1 MTSTS
6 TIAPLVL
13 AAVLWAVPAGA
24 QDSRA
29 AELAAL
35 QAEKSRNVTPN
46 TPSTAE
52 RLLARFEDRLND
64 PNTVY
69 VTFGGVYPSGG
80 FSSGLAARRAV
91 GHARF
96 NARGAYSIRSY
107 KLAEASVAFPSL
119 ASDRIDIDTRV
130 RWADATQV
138 PFYGIGNSTE
148 KDDRVNYGLRSFD
161 AGASIAL
168 KPVPWYRI
176 GGTIALRRMEDR
188 EGAGSRP
195 SIETVATPSTAP
207 ALFNETRYTQTIAFT
222 SIDWR
227 TSPGYSRSGGFYS
240 IALNDFRDSDDRFGF
255 RRVDAEI
262 QQLVP
267 VLKEHWV
274 LAFRGVV
281 RTTDVDDQQVVPYY
295 LLPSLSGGRLHR
307 GYSDFRFQDRHM
319 MLLSGEYR
327 WTPSRV
333 VDMALFVDTGK
344 VTHERRD
351 LDFNDLKTAYGI
363 GIRLHGPAVTPV
375 RLDIAR
381 GSEGVRFHITGGIP
395 F

>member
-6 TIAPLVL
+6 RIASICLVAML
-13 AAVLWAVPAGA
+13 SALPAGA

-29 AELAAL
+29 AELAAQ
-35 QAEKSRNVTPN
+35 QADKSKNLKPN
-46 TPSTAE
+46 TPSTPE
-52 RLLARFEDRLND
+52 RLLERVENHFND
-64 PNTVY
+64 PNTIY

-80 FSSGLAARRAV
+80 FSSGLAGRRAI
-91 GHARF
+91 GRARF
-96 NARGAYSIRSY
+96 DARGLYSIRNY
-107 KLAEASVAFPSL
+107 KLAEASMGFPDL
-119 ASDRIDIDTRV
+119 ASNRVEIDTRV
-130 RWADATQV
+130 RWADATEV
-138 PFYGIGNSTE
+138 PFYGVGNDTD
-148 KDDRVNYGLRSFD
+148 KDNRVNYGLRALD
-161 AGASIAL
+161 AGASFAL
-168 KPVPWYRI
+168 RPVPWYRI

-188 EGAGSRP
+188 QGEGARP

-207 ALFNETRYTQTIAFT
+207 ALFTETRYTQTIAFT

-227 TSPGYSRSGGFYS
+227 TSPGYSRKGGFYS
-240 IALNDFRDSDDRFGF
+240 IALNDFRDADDRFGF
-255 RRVDAEI
+255 HRVDAEV
-262 QQLVP
+262 QQLLP
-267 VLKEHWV
+267 LLKEHWI

-281 RTTDVDDQQVVPYY
+281 RTTDVDDQQLVPYY

-333 VDMALFVDTGK
+333 LDMALFVDTGK
-344 VTHERRD
+344 VAHERRD
-351 LDFNDLKTAYGI
+351 LDFNHLKTAYGI
-363 GIRLHGPAVTPV
+363 GFRIHGPALTPL

-381 GSEGVRFHITGGIP
+381 GSEGIRFHLTGGIP